1 MTTASSDPNVCRIC
15 GERFR
20 LPEFAARCLAQGVP
34 KRLYHTGDVLMKN
47 GTEPMLVVIE
57 NVDVHHGSGKC
68 PVDGPCE
75 HAVTYKSY
83 RMYLHGIGTKRS
95 WISCLATDRTSQE
108 WLGLKNVY
116 QRVARFSM
124 DWGMVDEDHDP
135 SVYLIGGN
143 IQEDWA
149 RLWEP
154 RQPARKKRAP
164 KAQQRL
170 ALPKTKSKG
179 GK

>member
-20 LPEFAARCLAQGVP
+20 LPEFAARCFAQGVP
-34 KRLYHTGDVLMKN
+34 KRLYHTGDVLLKN
-47 GTEPMLVVIE
+47 GDEPMLVVIQ
-57 NVDVHHGSGKC
+57 NVDVHHGSGGC
-68 PVDGPCE
+68 PVDGPCD
-75 HAVTYKSY
+75 HAVTYKTY
-83 RMYLHGIGTKRS
+83 RMYLRGVGAKRS
-95 WISCLATDRTSQE
+95 WLAGLTNHDTPQE
-108 WLGLKNVY
+108 WLTLKNHY
-116 QRVARFSM
+116 QRVARFSV

-135 SVYLIGGN
+135 SVYLIGCN
-143 IQEDWA
+143 IEEDWK

-154 RQPARKKRAP
+154 RDPARKKRAP

-170 ALPKTKSKG
+170 ALPKVKSKG